1 MKLFAADGR
10 RGRTRSRAREWVG
23 FTKSRSI
30 AQKPAGPPLWATG
43 LGLALMALGFGSRD
57 PAQAQRRRALRD
69 TAGRRQPRERSDRK
83 LRREVHDQS
92 EPRARDDRER
102 GDARGKSTRQGSG
115 FARDSRDSHGSTSR
129 RGTDALRV
137 AAQPGRGRDA
147 DAPSEIPARGWKD
160 ILWRIYQNIGEHRV
174 IAIAA
179 GVTFYVLL
187 AIFPAIAALVSVYGL
202 FADAASI
209 NSHLTSMA
217 SVLPGGAVD
226 IIGEQIT
233 RLTAQPAAKLGLTF
247 FFGLAISLWSA
258 NAGIKAL
265 FDALN
270 IVYGEKEKRGFF
282 KLNLVSLT
290 FTAGVLVFALIAI
303 AAVVVL
309 PIALDYVGLGRAT
322 ELLVR
327 IGRWPVMFLVVALG
341 IALIYRYGASR
352 DTPRWRWITWGSA
365 FAAVTWIV
373 ASILFSWYAS
383 KFGSYNK
390 TYGSLGAAI
399 GFMTWIWLST
409 IVVLMG
415 AELDAEMEHQTAR
428 DTTEGPPQPI
438 GARGAAVADTVGAA
452 HG

>member
-1 MKLFAADGR
+1 
-10 RGRTRSRAREWVG
+10 
-23 FTKSRSI
+23 
-30 AQKPAGPPLWATG
+30 
-43 LGLALMALGFGSRD
+43 MALGFGPRD
-57 PAQAQRRRALRD
+57 PAQAQERRAWRD
-69 TAGRRQPRERSDRK
+69 TAGRRQPRERSG
-83 LRREVHDQS
+83 RRQQHEVHERS
-92 EPRARDDRER
+92 EKRGRGDRER
-102 GDARGKSTRQGSG
+102 GETTGKSARQGSG
-115 FARDSRDSHGSTSR
+115 FARDSRDSHASTSG

-147 DAPSEIPARGWKD
+147 DSPSEIPASGWKD

-226 IIGEQIT
+226 IVGEQIT

-290 FTAGVLVFALIAI
+290 FTAGVLVFALIAL

-309 PIALDYVGLGRAT
+309 PIALEYVGLGRVT
-322 ELLVR
+322 DLLVR

-341 IALIYRYGASR
+341 IALIYRYGPSR
-352 DTPRWRWITWGSA
+352 DTPRWRWISWGSA
-365 FAAVTWIV
+365 FAALTWIV

-383 KFGSYNK
+383 HFGSYNK

-452 HG
+452 HD